1 MKISKIK
8 AVIFDCDGVMFDT
21 AMANRKFYDE
31 ILESFGKESL
41 NEEQFINI
49 HMMTVTEA
57 IKYLFPEKQ
66 DLSCVYDRLKT
77 IGYKKFIKHMRM
89 EDGLIEL
96 LVQLK
101 KNNFIRGIGTNRTN
115 TMERVLADFDLE
127 EYFEV
132 VMTAA
137 KVKNPK
143 PDPEQLVVI
152 MGKFNLSPDQV
163 LFVGDSEYDRIAA
176 KRAGTLFFAFKN
188 PNLAANVNVNSMDE
202 IAKLLKINEQNS

>member
-1 MKISKIK
+1 MEISKIK

-31 ILESFGKESL
+31 ILESFGKTLL
-41 NEEQFINI
+41 NQEQFVNI

-66 DLSCVYDRLKT
+66 NLSDVYDRLNT
-77 IGYKKFIKHMRM
+77 IGYKKFIKHMKM
-89 EDGLIEL
+89 EDGLKSL
-96 LVQLK
+96 LILLK
-101 KNNFIRGIGTNRTN
+101 KNNLIRGIGTNRTN
-115 TMERVLADFDLE
+115 TMEKVLADFDLE

-137 KVKNPK
+137 KVKKPK

-152 MGKFNLSPDQV
+152 MEMYGLKPDQI
-163 LFVGDSEYDRIAA
+163 LFVGDSDYDRVAA
-176 KRAGTLFFAFKN
+176 ERAGTWFVAFKN
-188 PNLAANVNVNSMDE
+188 PELAANVNVNSMDE
-202 IAKLLKINEQNS
+202 IAKVLKINEQNS